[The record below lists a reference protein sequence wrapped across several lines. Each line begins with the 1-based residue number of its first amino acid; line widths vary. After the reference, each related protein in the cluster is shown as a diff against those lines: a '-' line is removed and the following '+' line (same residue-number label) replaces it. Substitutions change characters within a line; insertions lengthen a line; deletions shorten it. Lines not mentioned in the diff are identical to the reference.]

1 MLRRDDPRF
10 KELVDGVI
18 GGMMKNGAFDRL
30 YTKWF
35 MTPIPPNNINLRLPM
50 APQLRENL
58 RNLSDKPA
66 L

>member
-1 MLRRDDPRF
+1 
-10 KELVDGVI
+10 
-18 GGMMKNGAFDRL
+18 MKNGEFDRL

-35 MTPIPPNNINLRLPM
+35 MAPIPPNNINLRLPM

-58 RNLSDKPA
+58 RILSDKPA